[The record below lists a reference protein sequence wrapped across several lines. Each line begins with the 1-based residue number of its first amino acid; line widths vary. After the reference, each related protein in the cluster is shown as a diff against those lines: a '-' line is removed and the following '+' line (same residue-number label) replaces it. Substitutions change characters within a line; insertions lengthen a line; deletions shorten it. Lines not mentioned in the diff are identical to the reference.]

1 MDTKLVAL
9 TLRVAELEARQ
20 ARMEKTLARQRRIN
34 EALLAIMEH
43 GGWTEMQAAVDKA
56 LAIEWHTQLFPL
68 IIGIDR
74 WSSLFGVSADLSSAG
89 SSMGL
94 LWLSGWEDAP
104 IRSMDENENEISA
117 SENVCP

>member
-1 MDTKLVAL
+1 MSILNFGFDMDTKLVAL

-56 LAIEWHTQLFPL
+56 LAIE
-68 IIGIDR
+68 
-74 WSSLFGVSADLSSAG
+74 
-89 SSMGL
+89 
-94 LWLSGWEDAP
+94 
-104 IRSMDENENEISA
+104 
-117 SENVCP
+117 